1 MTIKYKKPYYNL
13 DNMDTLFLLF
23 LILVLIL
30 IIAFYFTIVNI
41 NYTSHD
47 INNNGNVN
55 DNVND
60 NKKNDEI
67 VIDIAGYKN
76 ELMYKSE
83 NIKDGDYV
91 AQFKPI
97 KVEAKSKINN
107 QDPNCSYGDLPFAN
121 VNVNYLLTNC

>member
-1 MTIKYKKPYYNL
+1 MMIKYKKPYYNL

-30 IIAFYFTIVNI
+30 IIAFYFTVVNI
-41 NYTSHD
+41 NYTTHD
-47 INNNGNVN
+47 ININGNAN
-55 DNVND
+55 AND

-67 VIDIAGYKN
+67 VIDTTGYKN
-76 ELMYKSE
+76 ELMHKSE

-97 KVEAKSKINN
+97 IAETKPKVNN

>member
-1 MTIKYKKPYYNL
+1 
-13 DNMDTLFLLF
+13 MDTLFLLF

-41 NYTSHD
+41 NYTTHD
-47 INNNGNVN
+47 INSNTNTNQ
-55 DNVND
+55 
-60 NKKNDEI
+60 NKNNDEI
-67 VIDIAGYKN
+67 VIDVVGYKN

-91 AQFKPI
+91 SQFKPI
-97 KVEAKSKINN
+97 TTEAKPKINN

>member
-1 MTIKYKKPYYNL
+1 MIKYKKPYYNL

-23 LILVLIL
+23 LIVVLIL
-30 IIAFYFTIVNI
+30 IIAFYFTVVNI
-41 NYTSHD
+41 NYTTHD
-47 INNNGNVN
+47 ININGNGN
-55 DNVND
+55 GNAIA

-67 VIDIAGYKN
+67 AIDTAGYKN

-83 NIKDGDYV
+83 NIKDGDYA

-97 KVEAKSKINN
+97 ATEIKPKVNN

>member
-1 MTIKYKKPYYNL
+1 MMIKYKKPYYNL

-30 IIAFYFTIVNI
+30 IIAFYFTVVNI
-41 NYTSHD
+41 NYTTHD
-47 INNNGNVN
+47 ININGNA
-55 DNVND
+55 ND

-67 VIDIAGYKN
+67 VIDTTGYKN
-76 ELMYKSE
+76 ELMHKSE

-97 KVEAKSKINN
+97 IAETKPKVNN